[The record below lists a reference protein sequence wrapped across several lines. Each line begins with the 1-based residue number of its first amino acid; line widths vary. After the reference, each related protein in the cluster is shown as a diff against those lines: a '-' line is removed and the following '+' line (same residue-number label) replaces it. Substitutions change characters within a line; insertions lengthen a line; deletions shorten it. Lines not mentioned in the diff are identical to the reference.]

1 MGKKE
6 MLQQLVRMQE
16 LIVNSAKEGKRDL
29 TPAEQTEFDSLQ
41 RNIET
46 LKREIESEGGGP
58 GYDPNPNDNQ
68 RAALEERQRISSIY
82 KICETAAERG
92 IEMNASDFVE
102 RGTSVEELNKEV
114 LKRFMENGAPTNSHN
129 SGIHINN
136 DEADK
141 FRSAASDALMM
152 RGGITLVKPAEG
164 ARDLRGMRIRDLA
177 IECAQRAGVT
187 NAQRMNDDELLRRAL
202 SPDSQFGAILS
213 DTVNKSMA
221 TAYNAQS
228 TTYQAWTGVGSVTD
242 FKGATHYQISEG
254 GNLEKMT
261 QTGEFKFDEMS
272 DSKATRSIATYGKK
286 FGFTRQAMV
295 NDDLGVLVRIPQAY
309 VRSSVRGINKLVY
322 DILKANAA
330 IYDGKALFGTDHNN
344 LAATGGAIT
353 VETLAVAKAAMR
365 KQTNLRGIEKLN
377 IQPKFLIV
385 SPDKEVEA
393 MRLMNSI
400 ADPSQSNANVTN
412 VFKNA
417 LDIVVDAELEGN
429 AWYLAA
435 TPADIDTIMV
445 SYLNGDA
452 MPKLESRMGFDY
464 LGMEWRI
471 YMDYGVDV
479 LDFRGLYK
487 NGGN

>member
-1 MGKKE
+1 

-16 LIVNSAKEGKRDL
+16 LIVNTAKDGKRDL
-29 TPAEQTEFDSLQ
+29 THQEQKEFDNLQ
-41 RNIET
+41 RNIDT
-46 LKREIESEGGGP
+46 LRREIASEEGEP
-58 GYDPNPNDNQ
+58 GSDPSDNQ
-68 RAALEERQRISSIY
+68 RAALEERKRISSIY

-92 IEMNASDFVE
+92 IDINANDFVE
-102 RGTSVEELNKEV
+102 RGVSVEDVNKEV
-114 LKRFMENGAPTNSHN
+114 LKRFMENGAPST
-129 SGIHINN
+129 SGIKVTT

-152 RGGITLVKPAEG
+152 RGGITLVKPADG

-177 IECAQRAGVT
+177 IECAQRAGIS
-187 NAQRMNDDELLRRAL
+187 NAQRLNDDDLLRRAL

-221 TAYNAQS
+221 TAYSAQS

-322 DILKANAA
+322 DILKANAV
-330 IYDGKALFGTDHNN
+330 IYDGNALFSASHNN
-344 LAATGGAIT
+344 LAETGGDIT
-353 VETLAVAKAAMR
+353 IETLAIARAAMR

-400 ADPSQSNANVTN
+400 ADPSQANANVTN

-417 LDIVVDAELEGN
+417 MDIVVDAELEGN

-435 TPADIDTIMV
+435 SPADIDTIMV

-452 MPKLESRMGFDY
+452 MPKLESRVGFDY

-487 NGGN
+487 NGGK

>member
-6 MLQQLVRMQE
+6 MLQQMVRMQE
-16 LIVNSAKEGKRDL
+16 LLINAAKDGKRDL
-29 TPAEQTEFDSLQ
+29 TPAEQAEFDNLQ

-46 LKREIESEGGGP
+46 LRQEIANEEGNTGL
-58 GYDPNPNDNQ
+58 DPNPNDSQQ
-68 RAALEERQRISSIY
+68 RAMLEERQRISSIY

-92 IEMNASDFVE
+92 IDISANEFIE
-102 RGTSVEELNKEV
+102 RGTSVEEVNKEL
-114 LKRFMENGAPTNSHN
+114 LKRFMENGSPTNS
-129 SGIHINN
+129 GIKITT

-141 FRSAASDALMM
+141 FRSAASDAILM

-177 IECAQRAGVT
+177 IECAQRAGVS
-187 NAQRMNDDELLRRAL
+187 NAQRLNDDELLRRAL

-295 NDDLGVLVRIPQAY
+295 NDDLGILVRIPQAY

-330 IYDGKALFGTDHNN
+330 IYDGKELFSSDHNN
-344 LAATGGAIT
+344 LAQTGGAIT

-400 ADPSQSNANVTN
+400 ADPSQNNANVTN

-435 TPADIDTIMV
+435 SPADIDTIMV

-452 MPKLESRMGFDY
+452 MPKLESRIGFDY

>member
-1 MGKKE
+1 MKKE
-6 MLQQLVRMQE
+6 LLQQKIRMQE
-16 LIVNSAKEGKRDL
+16 LIVGMAKEGKRDL
-29 TPAEQTEFDSLQ
+29 TPSEQTEFDNLQ
-41 RNIET
+41 RDIEA
-46 LKREIESEGGGP
+46 LKREIEEENKEV
-58 GYDPNPNDNQ
+58 PNNNEAQ
-68 RAALEERQRISSIY
+68 RAVENERQRISSIHN
-82 KICETAAERG
+82 ICKTAAERG
-92 IEMNASDFVE
+92 IDMDANMFIE
-102 RGTSVEELNKEV
+102 RGTSVEEVNSEL
-114 LKRFMENGAPTNSHN
+114 LKRFMQNGVPSNSSKHEVR
-129 SGIHINN
+129 ITA

-141 FRSAASDALMM
+141 FRNAASDSILM
-152 RGGITLVKPAEG
+152 RGGVVLEKVSDG

-177 IECAQRAGVT
+177 IECVQRTGYT
-187 NAQRMNDDELLRRAL
+187 NAQRLGDDDLLRRAL

-213 DTVNKSMA
+213 DAVNKSMA

-228 TTYQAWTGVGSVTD
+228 TTYQSWTGVGSVTD

-295 NDDLGVLVRIPQAY
+295 NDDLGILVRIPQAY
-309 VRSSVRGINKLVY
+309 VRSAGRGINKLVY
-322 DILKANAA
+322 DILKNNAA
-330 IYDGKALFGTDHNN
+330 IYDGKALFGADHNN
-344 LAATGGAIT
+344 LSQTGGMISVA
-353 VETLAVAKAAMR
+353 TLGAGRAAMR
-365 KQTNLRGIEKLN
+365 KQTNLKGIEKLN

-393 MRLMNSI
+393 MQVIHSLS
-400 ADPSQSNANVTN
+400 DPSQNNANVAN
-412 VFKNA
+412 VFQNS
-417 LDIVVDAELEGN
+417 LNIVVDAELEGN

-435 TPADIDTIMV
+435 APADIDTIMV

-452 MPKLESRMGFDY
+452 MPKLESRVGFDY

-487 NGGN
+487 NSGN